1 MNATVFRDKVRHAGY
16 LPQAL
21 AQYLVSIA
29 DTLKPDVRERI
40 AGKIDAGTSKLL
52 AAAKRAA
59 EDLDKLERKAKK

>member
-1 MNATVFRDKVRHAGY
+1 MNVAVFKDKVRHAGY

-21 AQYLVSIA
+21 AHYLVSIA